1 MRRCPNGT
9 RRKNGTCVPK
19 TKSTRCKRGSRRKNG
34 ECSQRHTMETPF
46 IQRHTMETPFI
57 RQYETKFERF

>member
-9 RRKNGTCVPK
+9 RRKNGTCAPK
-19 TKSTRCKRGSRRKNG
+19 TASTKLTRCKRGSRRKNG
-34 ECSQRHTMETPF
+34 EC
-46 IQRHTMETPFI
+46 IQRRTMETPFI